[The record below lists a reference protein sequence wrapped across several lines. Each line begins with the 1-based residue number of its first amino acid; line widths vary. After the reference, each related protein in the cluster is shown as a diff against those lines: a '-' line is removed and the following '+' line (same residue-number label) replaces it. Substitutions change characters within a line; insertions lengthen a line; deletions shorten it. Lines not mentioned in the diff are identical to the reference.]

1 MKRMIKRSPIP
12 TVGKKDVF
20 RRPLGIKKAH
30 HRWALAL

>member
-12 TVGKKDVF
+12 AVREKDAF
-20 RRPLGIKKAH
+20 WRPFGIKKAH